1 MVQAAAESKRLG
13 PELAGRREELAALE
27 DELGRAAAGEFRVV
41 LLLGEAGVG
50 KSRLAREVLS
60 RHGEATGLVAQAYP
74 LAASAAFGLWTEAVD
89 PFLRSLSDAEVVEL
103 CGGLLD
109 DLASLFHRVA
119 LVRGSVPER
128 DPPLPRLLQG
138 VAGLLGALSQRRPLV
153 VLLDDVHFA
162 DASSWQALRYFARH
176 LDDARLLVLA
186 TSRPAELAGH
196 DVAAQVLFELDQDAL
211 LSRLEVAPLARP
223 GMRELAEAVIE
234 RPAPRALVE
243 WLAERSQGNP
253 LFAIGLLR
261 ALMEERGDLSA
272 PHLRRLPEGLT
283 ERVASE
289 LRRFDAA
296 PREMLE
302 RLAVLGRPV
311 SLGDLTTLTS
321 SSLEEVGPMLAELVR
336 AGIVV
341 EEERGSELDYE
352 LYHPLVRDVIYQ
364 ATSGA
369 TRRVLHR
376 QSARSLLRAGH
387 LAEAALHF
395 ARSAERGDSEAVDVL
410 LDAMR
415 QAERREAF
423 REALDLQ
430 AELVE
435 LLPADDQ
442 RWLEVLEAMYA
453 RPEWLIDHR
462 AETNAPVAI
471 AALRAIDGLLEG
483 SSDHARRAIVNF
495 RLANFLAWGTG
506 ELDPAQDACRQA
518 RDLFSR
524 AGDRRQALLA
534 RRELAWIK
542 GLQGDL
548 AGMGADARAVV
559 EAADAIGDRFIAM
572 QGLAA
577 VGYSANFRGAFAE
590 AEAAQRR
597 AAAIARQDAKA
608 YRLTTVLGGLA
619 LGLALQGRVAETA
632 APLEEAKAANPAYR
646 DSILVELEAAV
657 NWIAGDFNAALA
669 LAREGAAWQAG
680 ATARRRA
687 IGMALGALAAIEGD
701 DVVEAE
707 RLSAQAHAA
716 YGGRDWSFFLP
727 VTRWADAVLAWHA
740 GRAGECV
747 AALQHVAG
755 RLVDMDARVWAAF
768 ALLDLA
774 EAAVDAGD
782 VGAARAAAEQLGAV
796 AEVAELPLYRG
807 LAAVASAWAGID
819 DDGAGERAVDSARQ
833 AIALLSTTGCAGFL
847 ARAHHVLGRSLPAD
861 ERAQAVAALETSA
874 AMLERGGSSWRRQR
888 SLDALRRLGSAG
900 RRAAAAALGPDSLTR
915 REREVA
921 RLAATGMSAK
931 EIAGLLF
938 VGERT
943 VESHLASVYAKLGV
957 HSKLQLVHRATEL
970 GLS

>member
-1 MVQAAAESKRLG
+1 MVQAAAESKRSG

-27 DELGRAAAGEFRVV
+27 DELGRAEAGEFRVV

-60 RHGEATGLVAQAYP
+60 RHGEVTGLVAQAYP

-680 ATARRRA
+680 GDGPAASHRDGPGGARGHRGRRRRRSGASVRAGARGLRRAGLVLLPAGDAVGGRGARVARRSRGGVRRGPA
-687 IGMALGALAAIEGD
+687 ARGGA
-701 DVVEAE
+701 
-707 RLSAQAHAA
+707 
-716 YGGRDWSFFLP
+716 
-727 VTRWADAVLAWHA
+727 A
-740 GRAGECV
+740 GR
-747 AALQHVAG
+747 HG
-755 RLVDMDARVWAAF
+755 RPACGPRSRCSTWPRPRWMPGTSGQPGPPRSSWAPWRRSRSCPSTGAWRRWPRRGPASTTTAPASERSIPRARRSRCCRRRVARVSWREPITCS
-768 ALLDLA
+768 DGRCPPTSGRRRWPRSRRRRRCSSGA
-774 EAAVDAGD
+774 EAAGAGN
-782 VGAARAAAEQLGAV
+782 GRSTRCG
-796 AEVAELPLYRG
+796 
-807 LAAVASAWAGID
+807 AWAALA
-819 DDGAGERAVDSARQ
+819 GARRPRHSGPTRSPAAS
-833 AIALLSTTGCAGFL
+833 
-847 ARAHHVLGRSLPAD
+847 GRSPA
-861 ERAQAVAALETSA
+861 
-874 AMLERGGSSWRRQR
+874 WP
-888 SLDALRRLGSAG
+888 
-900 RRAAAAALGPDSLTR
+900 RRA
-915 REREVA
+915 
-921 RLAATGMSAK
+921 
-931 EIAGLLF
+931 
-938 VGERT
+938 
-943 VESHLASVYAKLGV
+943 
-957 HSKLQLVHRATEL
+957 
-970 GLS
+970 